1 MSTVMTDL
9 VTRQRIAAGV
19 AAEARHQIDD
29 LDTAFAAL
37 APATQNDRR
46 CNLLAVIREQGGVWR
61 TGDVVRLYQQ
71 RGWGCCRSTARG
83 DLRLLARHGFLAEH
97 GADNDRRYRAVG
109 GMR

>member
-9 VTRQRIAAGV
+9 VTRQRIAAGL
-19 AAEARHQIDD
+19 AAEARHQIDA

-83 DLRLLARHGFLAEH
+83 DLHLLARHGFLTEH
-97 GADNDRRYRAVG
+97 GLNHDRSYTAG
-109 GMR
+109 GLR